1 MTLSFAR
8 FERALRAGVTLQIR
22 VTMSGQIGKFTSF
35 AVRRGKVPLR
45 NDECVVTIISKP
57 FPCPGSHA

>member
-1 MTLSFAR
+1 VTLSFAR

-35 AVRRGKVPLR
+35 TVRRGKLPVR
-45 NDECVVTIISKP
+45 KDQCVLTTSSKP
-57 FPCPGSHA
+57 FPCPRSQA